1 MCLVA
6 VVVAV
11 SGCTQM
17 HELWNTPIGDL
28 LPSSD
33 DPNGCISDGCVDADW
48 VVNQTLTDAGAANRS
63 PNDLPPVTDRVD
75 IVSHEGLAAESVAW
89 PHEPAAAHT
98 SEEPI
103 YTLTEPVA
111 IYEPQVR
118 SEGKLRRMMRRARR
132 QWRRD
137 NRPSLSER
145 LHDVWSTPLIDL
157 PVPFAGTIT
166 DWWNEPVLWAVDPP
180 EDFIDHTPYRHWATQ
195 IDYPDVASPPVPV
208 ETFAAEPRRL
218 RNPQKDAI
226 WDMPLEQAIQI
237 ALTHSHI
244 IRSSGQFLNPANPLL
259 TSPDFVASSLDPA
272 IQETG
277 VLFGQRG
284 VEAALS
290 EFDAQFTTSMI
301 WGRDERIQNTAVG
314 TGVPQGDTLTQET
327 GAFSAGITKRLAT
340 GGVVGVIHDWNYL
353 GSNVNGFSPS
363 FNNPLLFPSTYTGRV
378 RLEARQPL
386 WAGAGT
392 EYTRIAGP
400 ITDQIQGVTGVQ
412 QGVVIARINNDI
424 ELADFELAIRDLV
437 RDVESLYWQLY
448 ISYQRFDNEM
458 RLLSEAIESYQ
469 NVQALVQTA
478 SPLAGALEESDAI
491 EFVYQ
496 MQSRVD
502 QARDNLY
509 DVEAQL
515 RRIIGLPVNDG
526 RVIRPVEEPTIAE
539 LVPDWQVMLGTALSS
554 RVELRKQKWNIKQL
568 SLQLR
573 AAEHLVKPRLDL
585 VAAYQVNGFGDRL
598 LGDTDDGV
606 TDRGLGNAYATMTR
620 GDQTGWNIGLEFSVP
635 FGLRFAHTQVKNIEF
650 RLAKAHAALAEAEKE
665 ISHELAH
672 TFRELDRSYLQMRT
686 NYNRKRTAARKVE
699 AVRALHRSEPE
710 RYTEQAI
717 LQALDQFNQI
727 EQEYLQ
733 SVVEYN
739 LALMELN
746 YRAGSLLAMN
756 NVHLTEGA
764 WTLEA
769 EADVWDRAMD
779 RQHSTPTLPIV
790 EQRPEAFAAPAVR
803 APLGP
808 PVESAGPAFTGWS
821 PPVEDPGSPWPAV
834 QQQDETPSL
843 QEEQAPLP
851 PALQPGAGR

>member
-1 MCLVA
+1 MGAIAFVA
-6 VVVAV
+6 AI
-11 SGCTQM
+11 SGCSQV
-17 HELWNTPIGDL
+17 HQLWNTPVVNL
-28 LPSSD
+28 LPLGHAS
-33 DPNGCISDGCVDADW
+33 NGCVGDGCLGEGCDLCMAGGGDHRSLQELSPHDQRLENVAHHTPADHPAERAA
-48 VVNQTLTDAGAANRS
+48 DSSGPAG
-63 PNDLPPVTDRVD
+63 D
-75 IVSHEGLAAESVAW
+75 
-89 PHEPAAAHT
+89 EPLYA
-98 SEEPI
+98 
-103 YTLTEPVA
+103 LTEPVA
-111 IYEPQVR
+111 VYDDHVP
-118 SEGKLRRMMRRARR
+118 SKGKLRRMMRRARR
-132 QWRRD
+132 QERRA

-145 LHDVWSTPLIDL
+145 LHDVWHTPLIDL
-157 PVPFAGTIT
+157 PVPFAGPIT
-166 DWWNEPVLWAVDPP
+166 DWWNEPALWAENPP
-180 EDFIDHTPYRHWATQ
+180 EEFIDHIPYRHWASQ
-195 IDYPDVASPPVPV
+195 IDYPDVASPPPPL

-218 RNPQKDAI
+218 RNPQKDEI

-237 ALTHSHI
+237 ALSNSHI
-244 IRSSGQFLNPANPLL
+244 IRSSGQFLNPGNPLL
-259 TSPDFVASSLDPA
+259 TNPDFIASSLDPA
-272 IQETG
+272 IQESG

-314 TGVPQGDTLTQET
+314 TGVPEGDTLVQET
-327 GAFSAGITKRLAT
+327 GTFSAGITKRLAT

-353 GSNVNGFSPS
+353 GSNVNDFATGFG
-363 FNNPLLFPSTYTGRV
+363 NPLLFPSTYTGRV

-400 ITDQIQGVTGVQ
+400 ITEQIQGVTGVQ

-448 ISYQRFDNEM
+448 IAYQRFDSEM
-458 RLLSEAIESYQ
+458 QLLAQAVDSYQ
-469 NVQALVQTA
+469 NVQALVRSA
-478 SPLAGALEESDAI
+478 SPLAGALEESDSI

-502 QARDNLY
+502 LARDKLY
-509 DVEAQL
+509 DIEAQL
-515 RRIIGLPVNDG
+515 RRIIGLSVNDG
-526 RVIRPVEEPTIAE
+526 KVIRPMNEPTIAE
-539 LVPDWQVMLGTALSS
+539 FVPDWQVMLGHALGS
-554 RVELRKQKWNIKQL
+554 RAELRKQKWNIKQL
-568 SLQLR
+568 QLQLQ

-598 LGDTDDGV
+598 LGSTSDGMTDQ
-606 TDRGLGNAYATMTR
+606 GLGNAYATLTR
-620 GDQTGWNIGLEFSVP
+620 GDQTGWNVGLEFSVP
-635 FGLRFAHTQVKNIEF
+635 FGLRFAQTQVKNLEF

-686 NYNRKRTAARKVE
+686 NYNRKRTAARKLE
-699 AVRALHRSEPE
+699 AVRALHRTEPE
-710 RYTEQAI
+710 RYTQHAI
-717 LQALDQFNQI
+717 LQALDQLNQI

-756 NVHLTEGA
+756 NVHLTEGP
-764 WTLEA
+764 WKLEA

-790 EQRPEAFAAPAVR
+790 DQRPEAFAIPAARPPIAPPMEA
-803 APLGP
+803 
-808 PVESAGPAFTGWS
+808 AGPAFRGWS
-821 PPVEDPGSPWPAV
+821 KPPADDPNSLW
-834 QQQDETPSL
+834 PSL
-843 QEEQAPLP
+843 QPHEGTPSPDEEQAPLP
-851 PALQPGAGR
+851 PALQPGSAR